1 MNVDRELGSLV
12 TMLAD
17 ISSHVKCQTAEK
29 ISIMLCL
36 FTNLYLQKRSLVH
49 FVLLFDNDHNKVH
62 CEHETA
68 RHEN

>member
-29 ISIMLCL
+29 
-36 FTNLYLQKRSLVH
+36 QKKNSFMIYVVFVYKSVFAKEKLSTWRSLI
-49 FVLLFDNDHNKVH
+49 
-62 CEHETA
+62 
-68 RHEN
+68 